1 MAEARTREG
10 SDGVGVK
17 VEKDVK
23 KNTKRI
29 LASLNDARSAQSEA
43 QIVTYFIPT
52 ALNELAIASAQTH
65 PPHTLIVIEKAV
77 FQGLKA
83 Q

>member
-1 MAEARTREG
+1 MAEARSREG
-10 SDGVGVK
+10 SNGVGVEIK
-17 VEKDVK
+17 KDFK

-29 LASLNDARSAQSEA
+29 LASLNDAWGAQSEA

-52 ALNELAIASAQTH
+52 ALNKLAIAPAQAH
-65 PPHTLIVIEKAV
+65 PPHTLIVVKKAV

-83 Q
+83 